1 MRSLGYSVREHSE
14 HLARREV
21 NGSYFYYGCH
31 YARLE
36 DSLPY
41 PPLGKTEASE

>member
-21 NGSYFYYGCH
+21 NGSIFFFF
-31 YARLE
+31 E
-36 DSLPY
+36 ENSFFFFF
-41 PPLGKTEASE
+41 